1 MRRRAGRDMGGRRA
15 GRGMRGRSAL
25 YEPFVM
31 AKCMF

>member
-15 GRGMRGRSAL
+15 ARGMRGRSAL